1 MYTQIGED
9 GLVISLNTICLFDSC
24 KACTLQTVTKQ
35 EMRHHM
41 EREHNLVVNRIDP
54 VRDKIKDKLVLAGMR
69 IVRADATKPAAAA
82 VAPAVAVAVTTAG
95 GVASTVSSPSR
106 HQQLPASQQ
115 SQRNVQTSKTVTEPA
130 VPSSSS
136 SSSPPKE
143 NAATAASASQ
153 QQAKIADMT
162 SDVVA
167 TAAAVMVSGADV
179 TSTSSSGA
187 RYRCEVKDCSHVASN
202 KDDIESHV
210 RAHIDYK

>member
-54 VRDKIKDKLVLAGMR
+54 VRDKIKDKLVLDGMR
-69 IVRADATKPAAAA
+69 IVRAEATKPAAAA
-82 VAPAVAVAVTTAG
+82 VAVTTTR

-115 SQRNVQTSKTVTEPA
+115 SQRNVQTSKTVTEPV
-130 VPSSSS
+130 VPSSLS

-179 TSTSSSGA
+179 TSTSSLGA

>member
-54 VRDKIKDKLVLAGMR
+54 VRDKIKDKLVLDGMR

-179 TSTSSSGA
+179 TSTSSLGA